1 MKERSFLKGFVKY
14 FDLDF
19 STKVIQSRIDLRDKY
34 LLLILKLQGDLE
46 ERDSSVSTPF
56 GIHTSISRGKS
67 SFLSFERS
75 FDIEVYTLSKQC
87 DFSIRLY
94 RNLDKRRGQIDGTD

>member
-1 MKERSFLKGFVKY
+1 MKERFFLNGFVKY

-56 GIHTSISRGKS
+56 GIHASISRGKS
-67 SFLSFERS
+67 SLLSFERS
-75 FDIEVYTLSKQC
+75 LDIEVYTLSKQY

-94 RNLDKRRGQIDGTD
+94 RNLEKR